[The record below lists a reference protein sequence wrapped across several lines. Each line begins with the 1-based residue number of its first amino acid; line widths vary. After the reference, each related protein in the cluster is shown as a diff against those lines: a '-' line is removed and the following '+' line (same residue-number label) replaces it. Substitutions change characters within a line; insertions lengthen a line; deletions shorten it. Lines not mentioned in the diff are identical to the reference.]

1 MCHTMRFPTVH
12 RLTLAGLVVPRV
24 QAYSGAKSAY
34 SDFFGVDVEA
44 VRRGSTTGGM
54 PVMAHRSAPPPHR
67 GQMRFELVYRATLPG
82 RGKFG
87 AIRRHSSQRVSAAHR
102 GEGEHTGAAG

>member
-1 MCHTMRFPTVH
+1 MRFLTAH
-12 RLTLAGLVVPRV
+12 LTLTGLAVSRL

-67 GQMRFELVYRATLPG
+67 GQMRFELVYRATRPG

-87 AIRRHSSQRVSAAHR
+87 AIRRHSSQRAATAHR
-102 GEGEHTGAAG
+102 DEGAHTGAAG